1 MTKLE
6 EFEVKEKLIKS
17 SLLGA
22 IIGDIVGSRF
32 EFNNHRSKDFRLF
45 DSNCYFTDD
54 TIMSIG
60 IANVNAYI
68 KKNINDKDFNFDHN
82 EIVDMYK
89 CSLTQ
94 SCMPYADDYNASF
107 GDMFRTWLK
116 DRDKKPYH
124 SYGNGCLSRIGSC
137 FDMYGKDDAKELSDV
152 YHLTFAA
159 TAVTHDSKEAL
170 DINFIF
176 TKMLYSIIKNPKKYK
191 HYINNS
197 MKEFDKKGFKLK
209 FANNIESDAISLIDN
224 NVFSLDDLSKLN
236 IFDETCFYTFPIAM
250 KCVYEATG
258 FEDAIRNAISIGGDS
273 DTIAAIVGIVAAK
286 IFGIPSNFVSVA
298 VSYLNHEMLEDLFNV
313 ILCMENK

>member
-1 MTKLE
+1 ME
-6 EFEVKEKLIKS
+6 EKLIKS

-32 EFNNHRSKDFRLF
+32 EFNNHRSKDFRFF

-60 IANVNAYI
+60 IANVNASV
-68 KKNINDKDFNFDHN
+68 KKNINDKDFDFDHDDMVN
-82 EIVDMYK
+82 MYK
-89 CSLTQ
+89 YSLTQ
-94 SCMPYADDYNASF
+94 SCMPYVDDYNASF
-107 GDMFRTWLK
+107 GNMFRTWLRDK
-116 DRDKKPYH
+116 DKKPYH

-137 FDMYGKDDAKELSDV
+137 FDMYDKDDHTKGLSDV

-176 TKMLYSIIKNPKKYK
+176 TTMLYNIVKNPKKYK
-191 HYINNS
+191 HYIKNA
-197 MKEFDKKGFKLK
+197 MKEFDKKDFKLK
-209 FANNIESDAISLIDN
+209 FANNIESDAISLIDD

-273 DTIAAIVGIVAAK
+273 DTIAAIVGMVAAK
-286 IFGIPSNFVSVA
+286 IFGIPSYFISAA

>member
-1 MTKLE
+1 ME
-6 EFEVKEKLIKS
+6 EKLIKS

-32 EFNNHRSKDFRLF
+32 EFNNHRSKDFRFF

-60 IANVNAYI
+60 IANVNASV
-68 KKNINDKDFNFDHN
+68 KKNINDKDFDFDHDDMVN
-82 EIVDMYK
+82 MYK
-89 CSLTQ
+89 YSLTQ
-94 SCMPYADDYNASF
+94 SCMPYVDDYNASF
-107 GDMFRTWLK
+107 GNMFKMWLRDK
-116 DRDKKPYH
+116 DKKPYH

-137 FDMYGKDDAKELSDV
+137 FDMYNKDDYTKGLSDV
-152 YHLTFAA
+152 YNLTFAA

-176 TKMLYSIIKNPKKYK
+176 TTMLYRIAKNPKKYK
-191 HYINNS
+191 HYIKNA
-197 MKEFDKKGFKLK
+197 MKEFDEKDFNLK
-209 FANNIESDAISLIDN
+209 FANNIKSDAISLIDD

-250 KCVYEATG
+250 KCVYEATC

-273 DTIAAIVGIVAAK
+273 DTIAAIVGMVAAK
-286 IFGIPSNFVSVA
+286 IFGIPSYFISAA